1 MEPFDRVY
9 PVKNILGVGQQPI
22 LDKFLQQRTLVAF
35 DFDGTLAPIVRD
47 PAAAA
52 MRSRTRQLLGQ
63 VARRY
68 LCAVISGRARSDVLT
83 KVKGIPL
90 RAVFGNHGIETMS
103 SPRAVRGL
111 MGKWQ
116 AQLGRTLPHI
126 PGLIVEDKGVSLA
139 LHYRQ
144 AARRTE
150 VRRIVL
156 DAALRLSGKRIVE
169 GKMVVNVLP
178 AGGGDKGTALADLRR
193 RLRCPLAIYVGDD
206 DNDEDVFTLAAQG
219 WLLGIRISRSPKSR
233 AQYFLPTQ
241 AAIDD
246 LLARMII

>member
-1 MEPFDRVY
+1 MESFDGSY
-9 PVKNILGVGQQPI
+9 PVKNILGVRQRPI
-22 LDKFLQQRTLVAF
+22 LDEFLQPRTLVAF

-52 MRSRTRQLLGQ
+52 MRRKTRRLLGQ

-68 LCAVISGRARSDVLT
+68 PCAVISGRARSDVLT
-83 KVKGIPL
+83 KLKGISL
-90 RAVFGNHGIETMS
+90 RAVFGNHGIETAS
-103 SPRAVRGL
+103 SPRMVRGL

-116 AQLGRTLPHI
+116 TQLGRTLPHI
-126 PGLIVEDKGVSLA
+126 PGLVVEDKGASLA
-139 LHYRQ
+139 LHYRR
-144 AARRTE
+144 AARRAE

-156 DAALRLSGKRIVE
+156 DAALRLLGKRIVE

-178 AGGGDKGTALADLRR
+178 AGSGDKGTALAHLRR

-219 WLLGIRISRSPKSR
+219 WLLGIRIGRSPKSR

-246 LLARMII
+246 LLATMIV